1 MIYLLFDEL
10 LPQIYKD
17 VDQHETA
24 NYAIIIGAILMF
36 AFECGWWVRK
46 AAPYDGSY
54 QRTFEN
60 GSKDDIILSSK

>member
-17 VDQHETA
+17 VDQHET

-36 AFECGWWVRK
+36 AFLNVVG
-46 AAPYDGSY
+46 G
-54 QRTFEN
+54 
-60 GSKDDIILSSK
+60 